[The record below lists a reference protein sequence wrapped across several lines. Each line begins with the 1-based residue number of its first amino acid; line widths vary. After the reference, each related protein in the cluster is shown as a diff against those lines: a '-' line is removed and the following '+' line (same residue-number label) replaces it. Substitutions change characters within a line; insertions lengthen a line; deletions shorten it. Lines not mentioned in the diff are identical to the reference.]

1 MTKPTRYL
9 TRMLVFLAAVVAVAA
24 VLYRPLTVSFAANP
38 YLNGLI
44 LVVLV
49 IGIIYAF
56 RQVVSL
62 QPEVRW
68 AQVQARDED
77 RATPAE
83 SPRLLAPVAALLASR
98 GGSRLRMSAL
108 SLRSLLDGVAARL
121 DEGREISRYFT
132 SVLVFLGL
140 LGTFYGLLITIS
152 EISGTISGLSVQGAD
167 VGGLF
172 DALKEGLQGPLGGMG
187 TAFSSSLFGLAGSLV
202 LGFLDLQV
210 GQAQNRFYTDVEDWL
225 TSITRLTAAGGED
238 SAAAGG
244 GAPDSYI
251 VALVEQAADDMANV
265 LRLLKKAETER
276 IEANANMRALA
287 EGIANLADQLRA
299 QRGAAEK
306 TADSQMEVQALL
318 SRLVALE
325 QAREPALD
333 DAAQTH
339 LRNLDLGVKALKD
352 EQTRSAEAIAEAFR
366 QEIKLLARALAHT
379 RGERDQS

>member
-1 MTKPTRYL
+1 LTKPTRYL

-83 SPRLLAPVAALLASR
+83 PPRLLAPVAALLASR

-140 LGTFYGLLITIS
+140 LGTFNGLLITIS

-325 QAREPALD
+325 RAREPALD

>member
-1 MTKPTRYL
+1 LTKPTRYL

-325 QAREPALD
+325 RAREPALD